1 MNDQEAAKLLSLVK
15 LSYPTAYRDTD
26 RQSAA
31 ATVKMWASS
40 FAGVPYPV
48 AERAFDR
55 FRMRSK
61 FPPTVACLAA
71 ELKKMYFEAE
81 NAAFAHRAL
90 GNEENVRKFWA
101 LMACTE
107 NFAKEKMP
115 LIAAPERS
123 LTDGKMGSA
132 RAPRDRLGLADG
144 VSVLDAGGLGI
155 SNGRLEEN

>member
-15 LSYPTAYRDTD
+15 LSYPAAYRDMD

-55 FRMRSK
+55 FRMKSK
-61 FPPTVACLAA
+61 FPPTVACLAG

-81 NAAFAHRAL
+81 NAAFAHSFSSWITISAQASYTVLKL
-90 GNEENVRKFWA
+90 GRTFARK
-101 LMACTE
+101 T
-107 NFAKEKMP
+107 KSP
-115 LIAAPERS
+115 S
-123 LTDGKMGSA
+123 T
-132 RAPRDRLGLADG
+132 
-144 VSVLDAGGLGI
+144 SV
-155 SNGRLEEN
+155 